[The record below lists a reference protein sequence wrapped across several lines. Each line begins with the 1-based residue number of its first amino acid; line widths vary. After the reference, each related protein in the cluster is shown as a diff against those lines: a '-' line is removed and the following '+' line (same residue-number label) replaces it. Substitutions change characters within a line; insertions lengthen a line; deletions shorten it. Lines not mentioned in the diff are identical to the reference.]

1 MSLRTRGKKSGSELK
16 LTKKIEKL
24 FKSYREQLLHLGKLY
39 GVVEIK
45 SYARSA
51 KRLTISQ
58 LELLLIKNHIKLPIN
73 RSSDKAI
80 AKQELKQIT
89 ITNVYLSLFIVF
101 FIGCL
106 ILTRPYIKKIVN
118 EVKFTY
124 VAEEYKSKKVTKS
137 KPKKSKSKAEKKSEI
152 EPEIFKEEHDN
163 TVSLNA
169 ETTENLFEDLGY
181 DLKGVRAGQKVKPIY
196 LTKLPKDLS
205 SLGDTNKKRELFIK
219 IILPLV
225 LNENEKI
232 TKDRKKLF
240 KILGKNFNTAGERVW
255 LRRRFKEYKIDDGDL
270 SKLKMRMDIIPVS
283 IAIAQAA
290 NESGWGTSRFALE
303 GNALFGQWTW
313 SKKGISPKN
322 KDPNKSHK
330 VLQFQVLKASVRA
343 YKNNLNTHN
352 AYREFREA
360 RAKIRQ
366 EDKQIIGLELTKYLK
381 SYAAIG
387 EKYVVILDDI
397 IEKNSLTDFD
407 KANLLPTNL
416 TTGVAL

>member
-1 MSLRTRGKKSGSELK
+1 M
-16 LTKKIEKL
+16 
-24 FKSYREQLLHLGKLY
+24 
-39 GVVEIK
+39 EIK

-58 LELLLIKNHIKLPIN
+58 LELLLIKNRIKLPIN

-80 AKQELKQIT
+80 AKQELKQNT
-89 ITNVYLSLFIVF
+89 ITNVYLSLFVIF

-106 ILTRPYIKKIVN
+106 ILTRPYIKKVVN

-124 VAEEYKSKKVTKS
+124 VAEEYKSVKVTKS
-137 KPKKSKSKAEKKSEI
+137 KKSKKKTEKKSES
-152 EPEIFKEEHDN
+152 EVVKEEYEN

-169 ETTENLFEDLGY
+169 ETTANLFEDLGY
-181 DLKGVRAGQKVKPIY
+181 NLKGVRAGQKVKPIY
-196 LTKLPKDLS
+196 LTKLPKDLKT
-205 SLGDTNKKRELFIK
+205 LGDTKKKRELFIK
-219 IILPLV
+219 IILPLI
-225 LNENEKI
+225 LNENNKI
-232 TKDRKKLF
+232 TEDRKKLF
-240 KILGKNFNTAGERVW
+240 KILRKDFNTAGERVW
-255 LRRRFKEYKIDDGDL
+255 LKRRFKEYKIEDGDL
-270 SKLKMRMDIIPVS
+270 SKLKIRMDIVPVS

-313 SKKGISPKN
+313 SKKGISPK
-322 KDPNKSHK
+322 KADPNKNHK
-330 VLQFQVLKASVRA
+330 ILQFQVLKASVRA

-360 RAKIRQ
+360 RAKLRQ
-366 EDKQIIGLELTKYLK
+366 ENKQIIGLELTKYLE

-387 EKYVVILDDI
+387 SKYVVILDDI

-407 KANLLPTNL
+407 KATLMPTNL

>member
-1 MSLRTRGKKSGSELK
+1 M
-16 LTKKIEKL
+16 TKKIEKL

-45 SYARSA
+45 SYARSS

-80 AKQELKQIT
+80 AKQELKQNT
-89 ITNVYLSLFIVF
+89 ITNAYLSIFVIF

-106 ILTRPYIKKIVN
+106 ILTRPYIKKVVN

-124 VAEEYKSKKVTKS
+124 VAEEYKSAKATKS
-137 KPKKSKSKAEKKSEI
+137 KAKKSKKKEKKKSES
-152 EPEIFKEEHDN
+152 ETELFKEEYDN

-196 LTKLPKDLS
+196 LTKLPKDLN
-205 SLGDTNKKRELFIK
+205 SLGNTKKKRELFIK
-219 IILPLV
+219 IILPLI

-313 SKKGISPKN
+313 SKKGITPKN
-322 KDPNKSHK
+322 KDKNKKHR

-352 AYREFREA
+352 AYQEFREA
-360 RAKIRQ
+360 RAKLRQ
-366 EDKQIIGLELTKYLK
+366 EDKQLIGLELTKYLK

-387 EKYVVILDDI
+387 EKYIIILDDI

>member
-1 MSLRTRGKKSGSELK
+1 MV
-16 LTKKIEKL
+16 KKIEKL
-24 FKSYREQLLHLGKLY
+24 FKSYRDQLIHLGKLY

-58 LELLLIKNHIKLPIN
+58 LELLLIKNRIKLPVN
-73 RSSDKAI
+73 RSSNKAI
-80 AKQELKQIT
+80 EKQELKENS
-89 ITNVYLSLFIVF
+89 ITNIYLSLAFIF
-101 FIGCL
+101 FLGFMI
-106 ILTRPYIKKIVN
+106 TMRPYIKNVVN

-124 VAEEYKSKKVTKS
+124 VAEEYKMSKDTKS
-137 KPKKSKSKAEKKSEI
+137 KKTKKKKKVLEPKF
-152 EPEIFKEEHDN
+152 EPEHDN

-169 ETTENLFEDLGY
+169 QTTINLFEDLGY

-196 LTKLPKDLS
+196 LTKLPRDIKT
-205 SLGDTNKKRELFIK
+205 LGDTKTKRELFIK

-225 LNENEKI
+225 LDENNKI

-240 KILGKNFNTAGERVW
+240 QILSKNFNSPGERVW
-255 LRRRFKEYKIDDGDL
+255 LKRRFKEYKIEDGDL
-270 SKLKMRMDIIPVS
+270 AKLKMRMDIIPVS
-283 IAIAQAA
+283 IALAQAA

-322 KDPNKSHK
+322 QDPDKSHK
-330 VLQFQVLKASVRA
+330 ILQFQVLKASVRA

-352 AYREFREA
+352 AYGEFREA
-360 RAKIRQ
+360 RAKLR
-366 EDKQIIGLELTKYLK
+366 EDKKQIIGLDLTKYLK
-381 SYAAIG
+381 NYASIG
-387 EKYVVILDDI
+387 EKYVRILDDI

-407 KANLLPTNL
+407 KANLLPTKL
-416 TTGVAL
+416 KQGLAL

>member
-1 MSLRTRGKKSGSELK
+1 MS
-16 LTKKIEKL
+16 KKIEKL

-45 SYARSA
+45 SYAKSA

-58 LELLLIKNHIKLPIN
+58 LELLLIKNNIKLPIN

-80 AKQELKQIT
+80 AKHELRENT
-89 ITNVYLSLFIVF
+89 ITNAYLSVFIIF

-106 ILTRPYIKKIVN
+106 ILTRPYIKKVVN

-124 VAEEYKSKKVTKS
+124 VAEEYKTTKIIKSKK
-137 KPKKSKSKAEKKSEI
+137 KKEKKSELDIPKI
-152 EPEIFKEEHDN
+152 EKKEYDN

-169 ETTENLFEDLGY
+169 ETTSNLFEDLGY

-196 LTKLPKDLS
+196 LTKLPKDLN
-205 SLGDTNKKRELFIK
+205 SLGNTKKKRELFIK
-219 IILPLV
+219 IILPLI
-225 LNENEKI
+225 LDENKKI
-232 TKDRKKLF
+232 TEDRKKLF
-240 KILGKNFNTAGERVW
+240 KILNKNFNTAGERVW
-255 LRRRFKEYKIDDGDL
+255 LKRRFKEYKIDDGDL

-283 IAIAQAA
+283 LALAQAA

-322 KDPNKSHK
+322 KDPNKTHK
-330 VLQFQVLKASVRA
+330 VLQFQILKASVRA

-352 AYREFREA
+352 AYREFREK
-360 RAKIRQ
+360 RAQLREENKI
-366 EDKQIIGLELTKYLK
+366 IIGLELSKYIK

-387 EKYVVILDDI
+387 EKYVAIINDI

-407 KANLLPTNL
+407 KATLLPTKL
-416 TTGVAL
+416 KKGLAL

>member
-1 MSLRTRGKKSGSELK
+1 MS
-16 LTKKIEKL
+16 KKIEKL
-24 FKSYREQLLHLGKLY
+24 FKSYRDQLLHLAKLY

-58 LELLLIKNHIKLPIN
+58 LELLLIKNRIKLPIN

-80 AKQELKQIT
+80 ARQELKENSIR
-89 ITNVYLSLFIVF
+89 NVYLSFAFVIFLGF
-101 FIGCL
+101 L
-106 ILTRPYIKKIVN
+106 ITMRPYIKSVVN

-124 VAEEYKSKKVTKS
+124 VAQEYKS
-137 KPKKSKSKAEKKSEI
+137 PKKTVQKKAETKKIEETESQEI
-152 EPEIFKEEHDN
+152 VQEHEN

-169 ETTENLFEDLGY
+169 ETTSNLFNDLGY

-196 LTKLPKDLS
+196 LTKLPKDLKT
-205 SLGDTNKKRELFIK
+205 LGDTKKKRELFIK
-219 IILPLV
+219 ILLPLI
-225 LNENEKI
+225 LDENEKI
-232 TKDRKKLF
+232 TEDRKKLF
-240 KILGKNFNTAGERVW
+240 KILGKNFNTVGERVW
-255 LRRRFKEYKIDDGDL
+255 LKRRFKEYKIEDKDL

-283 IAIAQAA
+283 LALAQAA

-330 VLQFQVLKASVRA
+330 VLQFQILKASVRA

-352 AYREFREA
+352 AYQEFREA
-360 RAKIRQ
+360 RAKLRQ
-366 EDKQIIGLELTKYLK
+366 EGKVIIGLELSKYIK
-381 SYAAIG
+381 NYAAIG
-387 EKYVVILDDI
+387 EKYVEIINGI
-397 IEKNSLTDFD
+397 IEQNSLTDFD
-407 KANLLPTNL
+407 KATLLPSKL
-416 TTGVAL
+416 KMGVAL